1 MRKLISVVV
10 PVYNEQENIEVFH
23 QAIQQAFHDLDY
35 DYELIFVDDG
45 SKDASAYVLQAL
57 TEQDPNV
64 KFIMLSRNFGHQTA
78 LTCGLD
84 YANGDA
90 VVTMDG
96 DMQHPPSMLPALIRD
111 WEDGYELIQTV
122 RLSTSGASFFKKI
135 TSKVYYKIINML
147 AQVPVVE
154 GGSDFRLMDKKVVQA
169 FRLYRERGRFIRG
182 MVGLL
187 GFKHKQVEFIAPARF
202 AGVSKFS
209 LSKMLHFALDGIT
222 SLSTVPLRI
231 SFYFGIILGF
241 TSLIMTGHV
250 LYIKLFTDE
259 AVAGWSTLAASTFFI
274 GGIQLMGIGVL
285 GEYIARVF
293 LEVKQRPLYII
304 GKKIKNGK
312 EF

>member
-10 PVYNEQENIEVFH
+10 PVYNEQDNIEVFSSAVKDAL
-23 QAIQQAFHDLDY
+23 QPLDY

-45 SKDASAYVLQAL
+45 SSDASAYILQNL
-57 TEQDPNV
+57 TAHDNHI

-84 YANGDA
+84 HAEGDA
-90 VVTMDG
+90 VITMDG
-96 DMQHPPSMLPALIRD
+96 DMQHPPAMLPDMIKD
-111 WEDGYELIQTV
+111 WEEGFELIQTV
-122 RLSTSGASFFKKI
+122 RLSTEDAGFFKRV

-182 MVGLL
+182 LVGML

-209 LSKMLHFALDGIT
+209 LRKMLHFALDGVT

-231 SFYFGIILGF
+231 SFYCGILLGF
-241 TSLIMTGHV
+241 ASIVMTGHV
-250 LYIKLFTDE
+250 LYIKIFTDE

-274 GGIQLMGIGVL
+274 GGMQLMGIGVL

>member
-23 QAIQQAFHDLDY
+23 QAIQTAFRDLNY

-45 SKDASAYVLQAL
+45 SKDASAFILQNL
-57 TEQDPNV
+57 TEQDSNV
-64 KFIMLSRNFGHQTA
+64 QFIMLSRNFGHQTA

-84 YANGDA
+84 NAKGDA
-90 VVTMDG
+90 VITMDG
-96 DMQHPPSMLPALIRD
+96 DMQHPPSMLPALIKD
-111 WEDGYELIQTV
+111 WEDGFELVQTV
-122 RLSTSGASFFKKI
+122 RLSTEDAEIVKKI
-135 TSKVYYKIINML
+135 TSKAYYKLINML

-154 GGSDFRLMDKKVVQA
+154 GGSDFRLMDKKVLQA
-169 FRLYRERGRFIRG
+169 FKLYRERGRFIRG
-182 MVGLL
+182 LVGLL
-187 GFKHKQVEFIAPARF
+187 GFKHKQVEFIAPSRF

-209 LSKMLHFALDGIT
+209 LRKMLHFALDGIT

-231 SFYFGIILGF
+231 SFYCGIILGLM
-241 TSLIMTGHV
+241 SIIMTGHV
-250 LYIKLFTDE
+250 LYIKLFTEE

-274 GGIQLMGIGVL
+274 GGIQLMSIGVL

>member
-222 SLSTVPLRI
+222 SLSTVPLRL

>member
-1 MRKLISVVV
+1 MSKLISIVV

-23 QAIQQAFHDLDY
+23 QAIQKAFHALEY
-35 DYELIFVDDG
+35 RYELIFVDDG
-45 SKDASAYVLQAL
+45 SKDASAYILNNL
-57 TEQDPNV
+57 TEQDNNV
-64 KFIMLSRNFGHQTA
+64 KLIMLSRNFGHQTA

-84 YANGDA
+84 NADGDA

-96 DMQHPPSMLPALIRD
+96 DMQHPPLMIPVLLKN
-111 WEDGYELIQTV
+111 WEEGYELVQTV
-122 RLSTSGASFFKKI
+122 RLSTEDAGIFKKI
-135 TSKVYYKIINML
+135 TSKAYYKLINML

-182 MVGLL
+182 LVGML
-187 GFKHKQVEFIAPARF
+187 GFKHTQIEFIAPARF

-231 SFYFGIILGF
+231 SFYCGIVLGF
-241 TSLIMTGHV
+241 MSMIMTAHV
-250 LYIKLFTDE
+250 LYIKLFTNE

-274 GGIQLMGIGVL
+274 GGMQLMGIGVL

-293 LEVKQRPLYII
+293 LEVKQRPLYVI